1 MSWEDILKIDTSKM
15 TPIRDGV
22 SIEEAKEMV
31 QNLANEKGKT
41 HYLIRMVGGRLLYFT
56 DESLAEQTGYGRK
69 LDRGNNVL
77 RFKSRKTLR
86 KAEEEDDDFPR
97 YVPRDGAYVTVEE
110 LEERGRYIFDK
121 KNVGRVYRNKNNNKN
136 YIFNRLYNNGEI
148 ELISQPDK
156 KEYKTM
162 REQLQA
168 SIDKLKEA
176 QGKEGE
182 NPNLDAAI
190 KNTQLLLE
198 NEDDEVLDYR
208 RTDEEKVHRITPV
221 FASTYELLPEQ

>member
-1 MSWEDILKIDTSKM
+1 MSWKNIIKED
-15 TPIRDGV
+15 
-22 SIEEAKEMV
+22 
-31 QNLANEKGKT
+31 
-41 HYLIRMVGGRLLYFT
+41 
-56 DESLAEQTGYGRK
+56 
-69 LDRGNNVL
+69 
-77 RFKSRKTLR
+77 
-86 KAEEEDDDFPR
+86 EDDDFPR
-97 YVPRDGAYVTVEE
+97 YVPRDGAYITVEE
-110 LEERGRYIFDK
+110 QEERGRYLFDK
-121 KNVGRVYRNKNNNKN
+121 KNLGRVYRNKVNGKN

-148 ELISQPDK
+148 ELISQPEE
-156 KEYKTM
+156 KEYSTM
-162 REQLQA
+162 REKLQQ

-208 RTDEEKVHRITPV
+208 QVEKERVHRITPV

>member
-1 MSWEDILKIDTSKM
+1 MSWKNIIKED
-15 TPIRDGV
+15 
-22 SIEEAKEMV
+22 
-31 QNLANEKGKT
+31 
-41 HYLIRMVGGRLLYFT
+41 
-56 DESLAEQTGYGRK
+56 
-69 LDRGNNVL
+69 
-77 RFKSRKTLR
+77 
-86 KAEEEDDDFPR
+86 EDDDFPR
-97 YVPRDGAYVTVEE
+97 YVPRDGAYITVEE
-110 LEERGRYIFDK
+110 QEERGRYLFDK
-121 KNVGRVYRNKNNNKN
+121 KNLGRVYRNKVNGKN

-148 ELISQPDK
+148 ELISQPDE
-156 KEYKTM
+156 KEYPTM
-162 REQLQA
+162 REKLQQ

-208 RTDEEKVHRITPV
+208 QVEKERVHRITPV

>member
-1 MSWEDILKIDTSKM
+1 MSWKNIIKED
-15 TPIRDGV
+15 
-22 SIEEAKEMV
+22 
-31 QNLANEKGKT
+31 
-41 HYLIRMVGGRLLYFT
+41 
-56 DESLAEQTGYGRK
+56 
-69 LDRGNNVL
+69 
-77 RFKSRKTLR
+77 
-86 KAEEEDDDFPR
+86 EDDDFPR

-110 LEERGRYIFDK
+110 QEERGRYLFDK
-121 KNVGRVYRNKNNNKN
+121 KNVGRVYRNKVNGKN

-148 ELISQPDK
+148 ELVSQPEE
-156 KEYKTM
+156 KESLTM

-190 KNTQLLLE
+190 KNTQLLME

-208 RTDEEKVHRITPV
+208 PTEKETVHRITPV
-221 FASTYELLPEQ
+221 FALNYELLPEQ